1 MNLQNEFSK
10 IHQRFDEL
18 DQKFITKKDAQAFAT
33 KEDLKHFATKSDVE
47 KFATKED
54 LDNQTRE
61 LKDYADEQ
69 TEHLVAVI
77 SATIATPLQKH
88 FDEHH
93 LYSK

>member
-18 DQKFITKKDAQAFAT
+18 DQKFITKKDAQA
-33 KEDLKHFATKSDVE
+33 
-47 KFATKED
+47 FATKED